1 VFSARAVSVRS
12 ITAIF
17 LSAVM
22 AACSTS
28 SQTLTG
34 TVRPAL
40 APGDVRV
47 YTQAPQVFQEI
58 AVLSA
63 SRKSVSSAGGERAIE
78 KMIEDLK
85 VQAAALGANGLLLE
99 DFSDTQGMSVG
110 TGVGTDTYTHNGSI
124 SLGVGA
130 SLGLVNKFAK
140 AKAIWTPAAPAAMPG
155 SPQS

>member
-1 VFSARAVSVRS
+1 MSARFLMP
-12 ITAIF
+12 IF
-17 LSAVM
+17 LSAVL
-22 AACSTS
+22 AACATS

-34 TVRPAL
+34 TARPAL

-47 YTQAPQVFQEI
+47 YTQAPPEFQEI

-63 SRKSVSSAGGERAIE
+63 SRKSVSTSGGERAIE

-99 DFSDTQGMSVG
+99 DFSDAPGLSAG
-110 TGVGTDTYTHNGSI
+110 TGVGTETYTHNGSI

-130 SLGLVNKFAK
+130 SIGVVNKFAK
-140 AKAIWTPAAPAAMPG
+140 AKAIWIPAAPAVRPA